1 METLGLEDGR
11 VITDSESDESEKE
24 EKREEEVN
32 EDEGFIDMD

>member
-24 EKREEEVN
+24 EKKEEEVN
-32 EDEGFIDMD
+32 EDKGFIDMD

>member
-24 EKREEEVN
+24 EKKEEEVN